1 MSDCCTEPSPPACG
15 GRGQGEGG
23 GAAASEAPEVHLTL
37 RRGPLPL
44 PRNAAERGKSLVFFF
59 FLVLA
64 LAAAPPASAQRFGAE
79 SFTLDNGMQIVVVP
93 NHRVPA
99 VMQMV
104 WYKIGSADDPLGKS
118 GVAHFLEHL
127 MFKGTMATPSG
138 AFTALISRNGGRD
151 NAFTTQE
158 YTAFHETIARDRL
171 DLVMRLEADRMTGLV
186 LDDKVVLP
194 ERDVVLE
201 ERRTRIDNEPA
212 ALLAE
217 QLRATLFLHHPYRNP
232 NIGWENEIR
241 VLGTVDALA
250 SYRKWY
256 APNNAI
262 LVVTGDVGTAEVRSL
277 AEKHFGPIP
286 PRPLPARERV
296 EEPRHYA
303 ATRLEMKSA
312 RAAQPRWSRSYLAP
326 SYRAGETAQAYP
338 LQVLAEIL
346 GGGAS
351 SRLYKTL
358 VLDRGLAL
366 SAGAHYSPSM
376 IDLTTFGVYATP
388 KPGVSVA
395 DLEAAVDAEL
405 HRVVRDGVD
414 RGEAQRAKE
423 RMQAASVYAGDS
435 LSGPPN
441 IIGAALAIG
450 QSLDEVEAWPDRIG
464 AVTSAE
470 IDAAARA
477 VLVER
482 NSATGVLLPEPT
494 S

>member
-1 MSDCCTEPSPPACG
+1 MSLLFLILLGSALLSPPA
-15 GRGQGEGG
+15 R
-23 GAAASEAPEVHLTL
+23 
-37 RRGPLPL
+37 
-44 PRNAAERGKSLVFFF
+44 
-59 FLVLA
+59 
-64 LAAAPPASAQRFGAE
+64 AQRFAGE
-79 SFTLDNGMQIVVVP
+79 TFTLDNGMQVVVVP
-93 NHRVPA
+93 NHRAPA

-104 WYKIGSADDPLGKS
+104 WYKVGGADDPLGKS
-118 GVAHFLEHL
+118 GIAHFLEHL
-127 MFKGTMATPSG
+127 MFKGTAAAPPG
-138 AFTALISRNGGRD
+138 AFTASISRSGGRN
-151 NAFTTQE
+151 NAFTTQD
-158 YTAFHETIARDRL
+158 YTAFHETVARDQL
-171 DLVMRLEADRMTGLV
+171 ELVMRLEADRMTGLV

-201 ERRTRIDNEPA
+201 ERRMRIDNEPA

-232 NIGWENEIR
+232 NIGWETEIR
-241 VLGTVDALA
+241 GLGTADADA
-250 SYRKWY
+250 FYRKWY
-256 APNNAI
+256 MPNNAI
-262 LVVTGDVGTAEVRSL
+262 LVIAGDVSAAEVRPL
-277 AEKHFGPIP
+277 AEQYFGPIP
-286 PRPLPARERV
+286 SRPPPLRARV

-326 SYRAGETAQAYP
+326 SYRLGETTHAYP

-351 SRLYKTL
+351 SRLYKIL

-366 SAGAHYSPSM
+366 SAGAHYSPSA
-376 IDLTTFGVYATP
+376 IDLATFGVYASP

-395 DLEAAVDAEL
+395 DLEAAVDTEL
-405 HRVVRDGVD
+405 QRLVRDGVD
-414 RGEAQRAKE
+414 PKEVQRAKE

-435 LSGPPN
+435 LSGPAN

-450 QSLDEVEAWPDRIG
+450 QSLEEAEAWPERIG
-464 AVTSAE
+464 AVTPAE
-470 IDAAARA
+470 VDAAARA

-482 NSATGVLLPEPT
+482 NSVTGVLLPEPT

>member
-44 PRNAAERGKSLVFFF
+44 PRNAAERGKPLVFFF
-59 FLVLA
+59 FLALA
-64 LAAAPPASAQRFGAE
+64 LVAAPPASAQRFGAE

-104 WYKIGSADDPLGKS
+104 WYKIGGADDPLGKS
-118 GVAHFLEHL
+118 GIAHFLEHL

-151 NAFTTQE
+151 NAFTTQD

-171 DLVMRLEADRMTGLV
+171 DLVMRLEADRMTGLE

-201 ERRTRIDNEPA
+201 ERRMRIDNEPA
-212 ALLAE
+212 ALLGE

-232 NIGWENEIR
+232 TIGWVNEIR
-241 VLGTVDALA
+241 LLGTEDALA

-262 LVVTGDVGTAEVRSL
+262 LVIAGDVDAVEARPL
-277 AEKHFGPIP
+277 AERYFGPIP
-286 PRPLPARERV
+286 AQSLAARMRV
-296 EEPRHYA
+296 EEPPHYA

-312 RAAQPRWSRSYLAP
+312 RAAQPQWNRSYLAP

-346 GGGAS
+346 GGGAG

-358 VLDRGLAL
+358 VLDRNLAL
-366 SAGAHYSPSM
+366 SAGAHYSPNT
-376 IDLTTFGVYATP
+376 IDLTVFGLYATP

-405 HRVVRDGVD
+405 RRLVRDGVD
-414 RGEAQRAKE
+414 PDELRRAEE
-423 RMQAASVYAGDS
+423 RMRAASLYARDS
-435 LSGPPN
+435 LSGPAN

-450 QSLDEVEAWPDRIG
+450 QDLEEVEAWPDRIG
-464 AVTSAE
+464 AVTAAE
-470 IDAAARA
+470 IDNAARS

-482 NSATGVLLPEPT
+482 NSATGVLLPEP
-494 S
+494 SS

>member
-1 MSDCCTEPSPPACG
+1 MSLLFLILLGSALLSPPA
-15 GRGQGEGG
+15 R
-23 GAAASEAPEVHLTL
+23 
-37 RRGPLPL
+37 
-44 PRNAAERGKSLVFFF
+44 
-59 FLVLA
+59 
-64 LAAAPPASAQRFGAE
+64 AQRFAGE
-79 SFTLDNGMQIVVVP
+79 TFTLDNGMQVVVVP
-93 NHRVPA
+93 NHRAPA

-104 WYKIGSADDPLGKS
+104 WYKVGGADDPLGKS
-118 GVAHFLEHL
+118 GIAHFLEHL
-127 MFKGTMATPSG
+127 MFKGTAAAPPG
-138 AFTALISRNGGRD
+138 AFTASISRSGGRN
-151 NAFTTQE
+151 NAFTTQD
-158 YTAFHETIARDRL
+158 YTAFHETVARDQL
-171 DLVMRLEADRMTGLV
+171 ELVMRLEADRMTGLV

-201 ERRTRIDNEPA
+201 ERRMRIDNEPA

-232 NIGWENEIR
+232 NIGWETEIR
-241 VLGTVDALA
+241 GLGTADADA
-250 SYRKWY
+250 FYRKWY
-256 APNNAI
+256 MPNNAI
-262 LVVTGDVGTAEVRSL
+262 LVIAGDVSAAEVRPL
-277 AEKHFGPIP
+277 AEQYFGPIP
-286 PRPLPARERV
+286 SRPPPLRARV

-326 SYRAGETAQAYP
+326 SYRLGETTHAYP

-351 SRLYKTL
+351 ARLYKIL

-366 SAGAHYSPSM
+366 SAGAHYSPSA
-376 IDLTTFGVYATP
+376 IDLATFGVYASP

-395 DLEAAVDAEL
+395 DLEAAVDTEL
-405 HRVVRDGVD
+405 QRLVRDGVD
-414 RGEAQRAKE
+414 PKEVQRAKE

-435 LSGPPN
+435 LSGPAN

-450 QSLDEVEAWPDRIG
+450 QSLEEAEAWPERIG
-464 AVTSAE
+464 AVTPAE
-470 IDAAARA
+470 VDAAARA

-482 NSATGVLLPEPT
+482 NSVTGVLLPEPT